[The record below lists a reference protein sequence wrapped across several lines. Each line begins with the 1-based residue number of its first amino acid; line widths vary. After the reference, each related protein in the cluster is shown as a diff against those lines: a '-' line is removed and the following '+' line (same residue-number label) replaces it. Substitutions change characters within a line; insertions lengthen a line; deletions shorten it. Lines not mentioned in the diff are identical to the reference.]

1 MNGKIDEGVFK
12 EVCKYINFSNIEN
25 NIKKRDNKK
34 GVFKRRIFKNDS
46 EDLLTQLTLLFY
58 NKICINDDNNN
69 VNRDEIIEL
78 RNANQVSQWE
88 NEKLNQEIKKLKKE
102 LKEANSEIDECYV
115 SIDNLYKE
123 NNTVKNKCTIVDKPN
138 IVVDESP
145 SVFDDLDTT
154 LEITDYDPY
163 NQAYDNIPITLSDYN
178 SYDIYDAM
186 NYHSMGTEQ
195 WNKKTDDEKL
205 QLINNS
211 KN

>member
-1 MNGKIDEGVFK
+1 MNGKIDEGV
-12 EVCKYINFSNIEN
+12 CNIGN

-34 GVFKRRIFKNDS
+34 GVYKRRIFKNDS

-58 NKICINDDNNN
+58 NKICINDNNNN

-163 NQAYDNIPITLSDYN
+163 NQVYDDIPNKLSDYN

-186 NYHSMGTEQ
+186 NYHSMGTDE
-195 WNKKTDDEKL
+195 WNKNTDNEKI

>member
-12 EVCKYINFSNIEN
+12 EVCKYINFSNIGN

-34 GVFKRRIFKNDS
+34 GVYKRRIFKNDS

-58 NKICINDDNNN
+58 NKICINDNNNN

-163 NQAYDNIPITLSDYN
+163 NQVYDDIPNKLSDYN

-186 NYHSMGTEQ
+186 NYHSMGTDE
-195 WNKKTDDEKL
+195 WNKNTDNEKI